1 MDKEVG
7 MRNLFKIDLKNYDIN
22 GTKFERP
29 SARAIIIKEG
39 KLAMIHSLKYDYYK
53 FPGGGIKNGEAKEAA
68 LAREVL
74 EESGLCVKPESVKE
88 FGMVHRIQKGE
99 VEDVFIQDNFYYF
112 CDVADEI
119 QKQNLDGYEA
129 DEKFTLEFADAKK
142 IIETNAACANPKVD
156 KIILQRESRVPQ
168 MLVEEGFLR

>member
-1 MDKEVG
+1 
-7 MRNLFKIDLKNYDIN
+7 MRNLFKIDLKNYDKN

-29 SARAIIIKEG
+29 SARAVIIKG
-39 KLAMIHSLKYDYYK
+39 AKLAMIHSLKYDYYK
-53 FPGGGIKNGEAKEAA
+53 FPGGGIKNGEEKESA
-68 LAREVL
+68 LVREVL
-74 EESGLCVKPESVKE
+74 EESGLCVIKESIKE

-112 CDVADEI
+112 CDVADKI
-119 QKQNLDGYEA
+119 QKQNLDDYEA
-129 DEKFTLEFADAKK
+129 DEKFTLEFVDAKK

-156 KIILQRESRVPQ
+156 KIILQRESWVTQ